1 MLDRVMSIAIPA
13 SMIMCIDNL
22 ARSKNCSRDTII
34 KLAIAK
40 FLFDQSSP
48 EPEVYKNEYRR
59 MQKQSDD
66 ILKEIPLDKIVSIQ
80 YTLNDGRVIHIIRQS
95 KLR

>member
-1 MLDRVMSIAIPA
+1 MSITIPE
-13 SMIMCIDNL
+13 SMAMCIDNL
-22 ARSKNCSRDTII
+22 SRIKNCSSNTII

-48 EPEVYKNEYRR
+48 EPKIYKNEPNSI
-59 MQKQSDD
+59 QKQSDY
-66 ILKEIPLDKIVSIQ
+66 ISKEIPLDKIVSVQ
-80 YTLNDGRVIHIIRQS
+80 YTLNDGRVIHVIRQS

>member
-1 MLDRVMSIAIPA
+1 MSITMPE
-13 SMIMCIDNL
+13 SMMIGIDNL
-22 ARSKNCSRDTII
+22 SKIKNCSSNTII

-48 EPEVYKNEYRR
+48 EPKIYKNGYNHI
-59 MQKQSDD
+59 QKRSDNPF
-66 ILKEIPLDKIVSIQ
+66 KEIPLDKIISVQ
-80 YTLNDGRVIHIIRQS
+80 YTLNDGRVIHVIRQS

>member
-1 MLDRVMSIAIPA
+1 MLDKVMSITIPT
-13 SMIMCIDNL
+13 SMIMCVDNL
-22 ARSKNCSRDTII
+22 SKSNNCSRDTII
-34 KLAIAK
+34 KLAIAR

-48 EPEVYKNEYRR
+48 EPEVYKNEYRH

-66 ILKEIPLDKIVSIQ
+66 ISKEIPLDKIVSIQ
-80 YTLNDGRVIHIIRQS
+80 YTLNDGRVIHIIRKS

>member
-1 MLDRVMSIAIPA
+1 MSITIPE
-13 SMIMCIDNL
+13 SMMIGIDNL
-22 ARSKNCSRDTII
+22 SKIKNCSSNTII

-48 EPEVYKNEYRR
+48 EPEIYKNEYNRI
-59 MQKQSDD
+59 QKRSDD
-66 ILKEIPLDKIVSIQ
+66 LFKEIPLDKIISVQ
-80 YTLNDGRVIHIIRQS
+80 YTLNDGRVIHVIRQS

>member
-1 MLDRVMSIAIPA
+1 M
-13 SMIMCIDNL
+13 MIGIDNL
-22 ARSKNCSRDTII
+22 SKIKNCSSNTII

-48 EPEVYKNEYRR
+48 EPEIYKNEYNRI
-59 MQKQSDD
+59 QKRSDD
-66 ILKEIPLDKIVSIQ
+66 LFKEIPLDKIISVQ
-80 YTLNDGRVIHIIRQS
+80 YTLNDGRVIHVIRQS

>member
-1 MLDRVMSIAIPA
+1 MNITLPG
-13 SMIMCIDNL
+13 SMITCVNNL
-22 ARSKNCSRDTII
+22 SRSKNCSSNTII

-48 EPEVYKNEYRR
+48 EPEVYRNEYKYI
-59 MQKQSDD
+59 QKQSEN
-66 ILKEIPLDKIVSIQ
+66 IFKEIPLDEIVSVQ